1 MSDETTRPKKRR
13 VQDSSRLSLS
23 RKAQQMTENWMSQIK
38 QEFHGM
44 VNIKRNDLLN
54 FLLEELDEILA
65 PSILDK
71 IKKEKLTGKQKAKW
85 IYQKFLEAEKN
96 GSEINFDELVKT
108 AQSGSRKVK
117 KQRKTKSSR
126 PQNSL
131 NKALCDAPMESKK

>member
-71 IKKEKLTGKQKAKW
+71 IKEKLTGKQKAKW
-85 IYQKFLEAEKN
+85 IYQKF
-96 GSEINFDELVKT
+96 
-108 AQSGSRKVK
+108 
-117 KQRKTKSSR
+117 
-126 PQNSL
+126 
-131 NKALCDAPMESKK
+131 